1 MNYSVYKHTC
11 PSGKVYIGITMQ
23 KPEIR
28 WNKGL
33 GYKKQDYFYKAILK
47 YGWDNIK
54 HEVLYKDL
62 SKAEAENMIR
72 EQNTPKEGEEV
83 QPSNPEKRPINDIRN
98 EFENT
103 DNKETKSHKKSVKNE
118 LHHSAHTAHC
128 THIRHSRFFFRNVN
142 NSSFCS

>member
-54 HEVLYKDL
+54 HEVLYKGL
-62 SKAEAENMIR
+62 SKAEAENMEIKLIKEYNKLTD
-72 EQNTPKEGEEV
+72 EQINKIVKLKYKGW
-83 QPSNPEKRPINDIRN
+83 SNL
-98 EFENT
+98 
-103 DNKETKSHKKSVKNE
+103 SKK
-118 LHHSAHTAHC
+118 LL
-128 THIRHSRFFFRNVN
+128 
-142 NSSFCS
+142 